1 MQLLEREGALAVL
14 AEARVAAARGD
25 GRVVVVTGEPGIGK
39 TSLVTRFVADLDD
52 DARVLLG
59 ACDDLSIPRPLGAIH
74 DLAGSLSPALEEAL
88 AACASPHEIHS
99 LLLAELAL
107 PPQPTVDGGVA
118 AAGGDIAARASRPGG
133 RRCRRGARP
142 RARCARPRRR
152 SHRSPRPPAG
162 AA

>member
-99 LLLAELAL
+99 
-107 PPQPTVDGGVA
+107 
-118 AAGGDIAARASRPGG
+118 
-133 RRCRRGARP
+133 ARP

-152 SHRSPRPPAG
+152 SHRSARPPAG

>member
-99 LLLAELAL
+99 LLPPEEAGQVQAL
-107 PPQPTVDGGVA
+107 YDGVIDPTSA
-118 AAGGDIAARASRPGG
+118 L
-133 RRCRRGARP
+133 
-142 RARCARPRRR
+142 
-152 SHRSPRPPAG
+152 AG
-162 AA
+162 AATPFDASL

>member
-39 TSLVTRFVADLDD
+39 TSLVTRFVADLDG
-52 DARVLLG
+52 ARVLLG

-88 AACASPHEIHS
+88 VAGASPHEIHS

-107 PPQPTVDGGVA
+107 PPQPTCFVGFPRRVWRNG
-118 AAGGDIAARASRPGG
+118 AR
-133 RRCRRGARP
+133 RRGAMLVP
-142 RARCARPRRR
+142 RQGRRER
-152 SHRSPRPPAG
+152 R
-162 AA
+162 